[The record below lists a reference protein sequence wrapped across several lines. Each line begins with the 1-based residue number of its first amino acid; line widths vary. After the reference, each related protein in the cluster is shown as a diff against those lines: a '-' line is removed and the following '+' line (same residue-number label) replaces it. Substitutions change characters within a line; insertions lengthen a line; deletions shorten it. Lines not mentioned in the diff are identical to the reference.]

1 MLIWAWKPTR
11 HPATSPPR
19 AVVTTTRAGSA
30 TATRSSKPSLRF
42 TPCAYPACRGLCARN
57 GGAEHERP
65 STPYVYPRP
74 LRVAA
79 RQQHPARRLVMADRL
94 AGMQIAFL
102 TANEGVEQIELTDP
116 WQAVEAEGGRPV
128 LVAPEPGTVQAFHHR
143 ERADRFPVDMTVAEA
158 DPKQFAGLVLPG
170 GVVNSDRLRTN
181 PGAVH
186 FTRAC
191 FESGK
196 PVAAICHAPWALI

>member
-1 MLIWAWKPTR
+1 
-11 HPATSPPR
+11 
-19 AVVTTTRAGSA
+19 
-30 TATRSSKPSLRF
+30 
-42 TPCAYPACRGLCARN
+42 
-57 GGAEHERP
+57 
-65 STPYVYPRP
+65 
-74 LRVAA
+74 
-79 RQQHPARRLVMADRL
+79 MADRL

-143 ERADRFPVDMTVAEA
+143 ERADGFPVDMTVAEA

-181 PGAVH
+181 PAAVH
-186 FTRAC
+186 FTRAF

-196 PVAAICHAPWALI
+196 PVAAICHAPWTLIEADAVRNRNVASWPSLRTDLINAGALWLDEPVVVDTDGPNILVTSRKPDDLPDFDREAVAAFAVAHVR